1 MNICMPG
8 ACICDAREWPGDTD
22 CFGNTE
28 EDDERMRSEG
38 LTLP

>member
-8 ACICDAREWPGDTD
+8 HCICDAREWPGDTD

-28 EDDERMRSEG
+28 EDDKK
-38 LTLP
+38 LK

>member
-8 ACICDAREWPGDTD
+8 ACICDAREWAGDTD

-28 EDDERMRSEG
+28 EDDARMRSEEV
-38 LTLP
+38 